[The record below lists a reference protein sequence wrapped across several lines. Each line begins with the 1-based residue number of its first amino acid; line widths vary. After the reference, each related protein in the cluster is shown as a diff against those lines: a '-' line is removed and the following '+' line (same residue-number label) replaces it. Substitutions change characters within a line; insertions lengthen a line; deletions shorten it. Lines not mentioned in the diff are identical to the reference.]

1 MKPLTNRPGDR
12 EARLLRPDTGA
23 KLSMMQEKLS
33 DGDLPSTTKSNG
45 TVAIMTQQRGFT
57 LIELMIVVT
66 IIALIAAFGY
76 PSYLQYVQRSA
87 RAAVEAELM
96 ADTSKMERMRAQTF
110 SYTNAKAGTGPT
122 DTVYLYSPDGST
134 ATTAKYTISFVVGGV
149 AGNTNVDASGTV
161 NTGGTYEIMAV
172 STGKF
177 DSSGKTEALKI
188 NQAGQRCYSGLKA
201 SATSCTIGTASSDA
215 QTWP

>member
-1 MKPLTNRPGDR
+1 
-12 EARLLRPDTGA
+12 
-23 KLSMMQEKLS
+23 MMQEKLS

-87 RAAVEAELM
+87 RAAAEAELM
-96 ADTSKMERMRAQTF
+96 ADTSKMERLRAQTF
-110 SYTNAKAGTGPT
+110 SYSGATAGTGAN
-122 DTVYLYSPDGST
+122 DTIYLYSPDGST
-134 ATTAKYTISFVVGGV
+134 AANAKYTISFVVGGTS
-149 AGNTNVDASGTV
+149 GTTNVDASGTV

-188 NQAGQRCYSGLKA
+188 NQAGQRCYAGLASGV
-201 SATSCTIGTASSDA
+201 TGCTISSTSTDL
-215 QTWP
+215 QSWP